1 MVLPTVM
8 ALEKGKTRG
17 KGEICESGSGEFLE
31 KNLKSGPLKVHF
43 QLSEAKIR
51 GFVQNT
57 DITFI
62 R

>member
-1 MVLPTVM
+1 M